1 MNAILKQGLVG
12 VFMSASIFAIGQDKF
27 ETNKEGSE
35 YKFKVIK
42 DLEATEVASQGRT
55 GTCWS
60 FSSLSFFE
68 SEILR
73 LGKGKHNLSE
83 MFIARNAY
91 IGKAENF
98 LRMYGTF
105 TFGPGGAFHDIPWV
119 IKRYGI
125 VPEEVYMGLNYGDTI
140 HRHSEMEGILEAT
153 VKVLATKP
161 QNDHLTPVWKKAY
174 TGILD
179 AYLGDLPDN
188 VEDFKFTY
196 EGKEYTPKSYSK
208 SLGLNMD
215 DYISLTS
222 YTHHP
227 FYSQFVL
234 EVQDNW
240 AMQSGYN
247 LPIDEFME
255 VMEKAINKGYT
266 FAWGADVSEKGFN
279 YRDALAILPED
290 ESTIKKK
297 GKDNKHFSDAGAA
310 KTSNAFMTPV
320 KERNVTQEERQI
332 AFDNQETT
340 DDHGMHVTGLVE
352 DQEGTKYFIVKNSWG
367 KSNDCDGYFFASFPY
382 VKYKTMNILIHK
394 DALSKTMKKKLGIK

>member
-1 MNAILKQGLVG
+1 MKKILFIAAI
-12 VFMSASIFAIGQDKF
+12 ASTFTAVSQSNF

-35 YKFKVIK
+35 YKFKVLK
-42 DLEATEVASQGRT
+42 DIEATEVQSQGRT

-68 SEILR
+68 SEIIR
-73 LGKGKHNLSE
+73 LNNGKHNLSE

-91 IGKAENF
+91 IGKAENY

-119 IKRYGI
+119 IRRYGI
-125 VPEEVYMGLNYGDTI
+125 VPEEVYRGLNYGDTV
-140 HRHSEMEGILEAT
+140 HRHAEMEAILGAT
-153 VKVLATKP
+153 VKELAKKP
-161 QNDHLTPVWKKAY
+161 QNGTLTPVWKKAY

-188 VEDFKFTY
+188 VEDFTFNY
-196 EGKEYTPKSYSK
+196 QGKEYTPMSYTK
-208 SLGLNMD
+208 SLGLDMD
-215 DYISLTS
+215 NYISLTS

-227 FYSQFVL
+227 FYSKFVL

-247 LPIDEFME
+247 LPLDEFME
-255 VMEKAINKGYT
+255 VMEQAIMNGYT
-266 FAWGADVSEKGFN
+266 FAWGADVSEKGFG

-297 GKDNKHFSDAGAA
+297 GRDNKHFSDAGAA
-310 KTSNAFMTPV
+310 KISNAFSTPV
-320 KERNVTQEERQI
+320 KERNVTQDERQI

-340 DDHGMHVTGLVE
+340 DDHGMHITGLVE
-352 DQEGTKYFIVKNSWG
+352 DQKGTKYFIVKNSWG
-367 KSNDCDGYFFASFPY
+367 KSNECDGYFFASFPY
-382 VKYKTMNILIHK
+382 VKYKTMNILVHK
-394 DALSKTMKKKLGIK
+394 DALSKNMKKKLGIK